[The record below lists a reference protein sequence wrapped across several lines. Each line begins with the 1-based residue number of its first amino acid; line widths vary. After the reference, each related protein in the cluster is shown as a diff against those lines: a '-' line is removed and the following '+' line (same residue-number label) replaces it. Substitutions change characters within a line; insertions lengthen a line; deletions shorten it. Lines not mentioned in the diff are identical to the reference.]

1 MSPTYDKFR
10 SEIAAGG
17 AVTPV
22 TEPVPP
28 ARAAL
33 GLAAIIGLL
42 AWLFVINTWMFIFVI
57 GILISVFL
65 HEVGHFVT
73 ARRTGMKVTQ
83 FFMGFG
89 PRLWS
94 FHRNGIEYGLRAIP
108 LGAFVR
114 IVGMNNLD
122 DVDEADEPVAYRA
135 QSYPKRMLVI
145 SAGSIMHMIIAIVL
159 LVGVYATAGR
169 LQETGQV
176 WIAAVSPGTP
186 AEVAGL
192 RDGDVVQSIGGV
204 EVTTRTELVSAIQA
218 LRPGDAV
225 PIVVERDGQ
234 VVTIEAGLGANPNA
248 GMEGV
253 AYLGVQTES
262 FDRVPAPFPTAV
274 ANGTVDLVN
283 GAWQSVRGV
292 FIVLNPVNLWE
303 HLTGTTDDITTR
315 PTTLVGATQVSSAVG
330 ERDGLAGV
338 LTVLAAVNVFVGI
351 LNMAPLLPLDGGH
364 AAIATYERARS
375 RRGKRYHADVSKMVP
390 VATAVVALLAF
401 LLFTGLYLDITEP
414 LG

>member
-1 MSPTYDKFR
+1 MRPSYDKFR

-17 AVTPV
+17 AVTPAV
-22 TEPVPP
+22 DAVPP
-28 ARAAL
+28 GRSAL
-33 GLAAIIGLL
+33 GLAVIAGLL
-42 AWLFVINTWMFIFVI
+42 AWLLAVNTWMFVFVV
-57 GILISVFL
+57 GILVSVFL

-122 DVDEADEPVAYRA
+122 EVDPEDESVTYRA

-145 SAGSIMHMIIAIVL
+145 TAGSLMHMVIAVLL

-169 LQETGQV
+169 LQETGRV
-176 WIAAVSPGTP
+176 WIASVSPGTP

-192 RDGDVVQSIGGV
+192 RDGDVVVSFGGR
-204 EVTTRTELVSAIQA
+204 EVGSRDELVGAIQA
-218 LRPGDAV
+218 RKPGDAV
-225 PIVVERDGQ
+225 EVVVERSGERLTLE
-234 VVTIEAGLGANPNA
+234 VGLGANPGA
-248 GMEGV
+248 GLEGV
-253 AYLGVQTES
+253 AYLGVVSES
-262 FDRVPAPFPTAV
+262 VDRVREPLPQAIG
-274 ANGTVDLVN
+274 NGFVDLTS
-283 GAWQSVRGV
+283 GAWQSVKGV

-303 HLTGTTDDITTR
+303 HLTGATDDITTR
-315 PTTLVGATQVSSAVG
+315 PTTLVGATQVSSLVG

-364 AAIATYERARS
+364 AAIATYERLRS
-375 RRGKRYHADVSKMVP
+375 RHGRRYHADVSKMVP
-390 VATAVVALLAF
+390 IATAVVVLLGF